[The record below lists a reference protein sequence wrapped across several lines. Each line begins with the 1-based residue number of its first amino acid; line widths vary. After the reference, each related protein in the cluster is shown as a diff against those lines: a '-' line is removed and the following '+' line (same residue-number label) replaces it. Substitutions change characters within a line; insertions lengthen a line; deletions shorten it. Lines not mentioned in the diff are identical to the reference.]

1 MTTTESN
8 RTATTAS
15 TTSATGAT
23 RPSRGR
29 PTFAVGTRR
38 HLDADDIAATG
49 PRDRWYPILP
59 SHMVEPG
66 AMVPVRRLDV
76 DWVLFRDPQGVVHM
90 LEDRC
95 PHRSAPLSVGQHL
108 GDRIACAY
116 HGVQVDG
123 GGTVVSVP
131 GMPGCALEGRRAT
144 VSLEVVE
151 AADTIFAFI
160 PLTAESVPTPFVLPD
175 RLSDPAVSWFGNF
188 AEWAGPWRFY
198 MDNVLDPMHGAFLH
212 RNSHSMFGGDT
223 SARFR
228 IRETDRGFFFEKTD
242 QRGVNFDWVE
252 FVRGSMDYVDLEIPY
267 GAGAGPGGVFGIVG
281 MSTPIDRSTSAIFHW
296 RTRRVSGWERETWRF
311 LYRTTLEAKHWEVLE
326 QDREVLEALAT
337 DADREEHLYQ
347 HDLGVSRIRRIY
359 RADAVAQAKVLAEA
373 NA

>member
-1 MTTTESN
+1 MTTTEQPAA
-8 RTATTAS
+8 RTRENAA
-15 TTSATGAT
+15 APG
-23 RPSRGR
+23 RPAKRRG

-38 HLDADDIAATG
+38 HLVADEIAATG
-49 PRDRWYPILP
+49 IRDRWYPILP
-59 SHMVEPG
+59 SRMVEPG
-66 AMVPVRRLDV
+66 AMVPVRRLEV
-76 DWVLFRDPQGVVHM
+76 DWVLFRDPRGTIHM

-123 GGTVVSVP
+123 DGTVVSVP

-160 PLTAESVPTPFVLPD
+160 PLTAESEPTPFELPE
-175 RLSDPAVSWFGNF
+175 RLADPEMSWFGNF
-188 AEWAGPWRFY
+188 AEWGGPWRFY

-228 IRETDRGFFFEKTD
+228 IRETGRGFFFEKTD

-252 FVRGSMDYVDLEIPY
+252 FARGAMDYVDLEIPY
-267 GAGAGPGGVFGIVG
+267 GPGAGPGGVFGIVG
-281 MSTPIDRSTSAIFHW
+281 MSCPIDRNTSAIFHW

-311 LYRTTLEAKHWEVLE
+311 LYRATLEAKHWEVLE
-326 QDREVLEALAT
+326 QDREVLEALAH

-359 RADAVAQAKVLAEA
+359 RADAEAQAQKLVEA
-373 NA
+373 NT